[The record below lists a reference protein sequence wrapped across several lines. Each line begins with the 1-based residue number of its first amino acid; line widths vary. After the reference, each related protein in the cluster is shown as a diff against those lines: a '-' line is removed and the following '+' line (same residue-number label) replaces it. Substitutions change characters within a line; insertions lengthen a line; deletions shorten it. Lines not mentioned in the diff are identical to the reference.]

1 MSKPIVTLDQDCR
14 PQDGAGETIASIQRP
29 HSAPLAVIET
39 HPIQYH
45 APVYRHLQTRLGI
58 SVTAIYASDFSV
70 AGYRDREFGQ
80 TFRWDTDL
88 LSGYTPIFL
97 STVAQGGADAAEHA
111 SSSGLLA
118 ALRQTAPAAIMLTGH
133 SPAYHRQ
140 AFFAARRLGCPLILR
155 GDSTDAAHQRT
166 VLHSFAR
173 DTYLRYLY
181 RFCSRL
187 LCIGRPAYDH
197 FRRLGVP
204 EAKLG
209 FSPRSVD
216 TAAFDL
222 DPDARARLRAATR
235 DRLGIG
241 PDSSL
246 ILFSGKLSP
255 RKAPDLLLH
264 AIRALPSEIR
274 DRLTVA
280 LLGSGELQ
288 GALAQMAAA
297 APPIAVRFLGFQNQ
311 TQLSPYYYAA
321 DLLVLP
327 SLHSETWGLV
337 VNEALHHGLP
347 CVVSDAVGCAPDLIE
362 PGVTGEIAAAGSAE
376 SLAAALERA
385 LPLAGRADIRARCRE
400 KVSGYTVKK
409 PRRASRRLSAPW

>member
-1 MSKPIVTLDQDCR
+1 M
-14 PQDGAGETIASIQRP
+14 
-29 HSAPLAVIET
+29 
-39 HPIQYH
+39 
-45 APVYRHLQTRLGI
+45 
-58 SVTAIYASDFSV
+58 
-70 AGYRDREFGQ
+70 
-80 TFRWDTDL
+80 
-88 LSGYTPIFL
+88 
-97 STVAQGGADAAEHA
+97 
-111 SSSGLLA
+111 
-118 ALRQTAPAAIMLTGH
+118 
-133 SPAYHRQ
+133 
-140 AFFAARRLGCPLILR
+140 
-155 GDSTDAAHQRT
+155 
-166 VLHSFAR
+166 
-173 DTYLRYLY
+173 LY
-181 RFCSRL
+181 RFCSRF
-187 LCIGRPAYDH
+187 CMWAAIRAIISAGWEFPRP
-197 FRRLGVP
+197 
-204 EAKLG
+204 KLG
-209 FSPRSVD
+209 YLSALCAIPPPLIS
-216 TAAFDL
+216 TQN
-222 DPDARARLRAATR
+222 ARARLRAATR

-288 GALAQMAAA
+288 GTLAQMAAA

-400 KVSGYTVKK
+400 KVSGYTVEKAAEGIAQAF
-409 PRRASRRLSAPW
+409 RAVVKRP